1 MFSAAHTQ
9 SVVDPRKSLT
19 ASQVSVL
26 RELDRCGRAFKARN
40 GWKLGGMFRRT
51 ATIRPLVSQGLARED
66 FKDAKHVLVL
76 TYAGRCAVAMLSPAP
91 AAPAGSR
98 EN

>member
-1 MFSAAHTQ
+1 MFSAAQTQ

-40 GWKLGGMFRRT
+40 GWKLGGMFRKT
-51 ATIRPLVSQGLARED
+51 ATIRPLVSNGLARED
-66 FKDAKHVLVL
+66 FVGGKHALVL
-76 TYAGRCAVAMLSPAP
+76 TYAGRCAVAMLSPAVS
-91 AAPAGSR
+91 APSHLPD
-98 EN
+98 N